1 MEKSARKSR
10 LKVLIADDEPITRM
24 DIKEILQENGYNV
37 VIEAGDGLAAVK
49 LAEIYCPDIV
59 LMDIRMPHLN
69 GIEAAAEISQKIE
82 CAIIF
87 LTAYSDITLIE
98 EAKQIPNVVG
108 YIVKPVSEEEILP
121 AVEIGFSC
129 FLRMQT
135 LEKEKEKFK
144 GDLEARKIIE
154 KAKGILMQKYGWS
167 EEFAYKKLRR
177 LSMDQRKP
185 MKEIAEAIIFTDFL

>member
-82 CAIIF
+82 GAIIF

-98 EAKQIPNVVG
+98 EAKQIPKVVG

-154 KAKGILMQKYGWS
+154 RAKGILMQKYGWS